1 MNITKVSQ
9 TLPTPVHDALSLEA
23 RLLGREPNEH
33 IQRILIQHVIN
44 NETIA
49 YEDAERLRLVQH
61 VVDQCVWTARSI
73 CRDGDF
79 SEDITLHAIQRCTRD
94 PSWLRDYANCIE
106 DDVYK
111 HGNPLKGSINRTIG
125 AQIRAGIGGTVKKDS
140 NGKPM
145 MKRVLGEVIQSYTLF
160 DTFDSEAVHRPGIPP
175 DHDMGDGQTQ
185 GDSLLHREP
194 VR

>member
-9 TLPTPVHDALSLEA
+9 TLPTPVHDALRLEA

-49 YEDAERLRLVQH
+49 HDDAERLRLVWR
-61 VVDQCVWTARSI
+61 VVDRCVRTARSI
-73 CRDGDF
+73 CREGGF

-94 PSWLRDYANCIE
+94 PSWLRDYAKCIE

-111 HGNPLKGSINRTIG
+111 HGNPLDRSTEPSERKSGRVS
-125 AQIRAGIGGTVKKDS
+125 AGWSRRI
-140 NGKPM
+140 PM
-145 MKRVLGEVIQSYTLF
+145 ASR
-160 DTFDSEAVHRPGIPP
+160 
-175 DHDMGDGQTQ
+175 
-185 GDSLLHREP
+185 
-194 VR
+194 